1 MINTNFFL
9 PKNNK
14 AGLFDD
20 ATYNVPGIF
29 LFSKL
34 IYKFLDIVFY
44 KTGYTVP
51 IKYMYGSPNSKWNN
65 GRLILNHYDSD
76 FSLKGIE
83 KEIINSL
90 NRKITPLLTFS
101 NIYITKEELKDQ
113 QCNTILKILNEV
125 GGGVIVTNEL
135 LFDYISNKYPK
146 IPIHASVI
154 KTTYATNRNVSFYKS
169 LSQKYNYYVIHPD
182 DNFNDDILKKIPKK
196 NAEIILNERCHINC
210 PLRKLHYETISKEQI
225 SMSNNNYISFNFLS
239 KCSSIPEKKQQKT
252 QMRNT
257 SLTIKETKQMY
268 NMGFKLFKLQ
278 GRTDDP
284 SIVFF
289 DLMRYTLESDI
300 IFPTIYPIFS
310 YYIQDYKRGIFK

>member
-101 NIYITKEELKDQ
+101 NIYYKGRAKRSTMQYYLK
-113 QCNTILKILNEV
+113 NT
-125 GGGVIVTNEL
+125 
-135 LFDYISNKYPK
+135 
-146 IPIHASVI
+146 
-154 KTTYATNRNVSFYKS
+154 
-169 LSQKYNYYVIHPD
+169 
-182 DNFNDDILKKIPKK
+182 
-196 NAEIILNERCHINC
+196 
-210 PLRKLHYETISKEQI
+210 
-225 SMSNNNYISFNFLS
+225 
-239 KCSSIPEKKQQKT
+239 
-252 QMRNT
+252 
-257 SLTIKETKQMY
+257 
-268 NMGFKLFKLQ
+268 
-278 GRTDDP
+278 
-284 SIVFF
+284 
-289 DLMRYTLESDI
+289 
-300 IFPTIYPIFS
+300 
-310 YYIQDYKRGIFK
+310 